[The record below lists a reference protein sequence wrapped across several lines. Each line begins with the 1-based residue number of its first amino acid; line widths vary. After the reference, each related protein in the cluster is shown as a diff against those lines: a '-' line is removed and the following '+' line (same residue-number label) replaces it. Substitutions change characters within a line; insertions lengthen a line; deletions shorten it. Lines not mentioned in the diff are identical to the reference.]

1 MFPMPIEKWKP
12 INRALYRASLP
23 VALLIWLLP
32 MLTAL
37 VTSIR
42 SNDELMA
49 GNYWGWPQDFAMLEN
64 YREALTASP
73 MLHYFW
79 NSCLITIPR

>member
-12 INRALYRASLP
+12 INRALYGASLP

-49 GNYWGWPQDFAMLEN
+49 GNYWGWRRTSPCW
-64 YREALTASP
+64 RITA
-73 MLHYFW
+73 
-79 NSCLITIPR
+79 RR